1 MQHLI
6 YIIAWQYWQK
16 KKKKD
21 TSGNLVFYLDHYLKS
36 GKKFKY
42 KRWLNV
48 TINLTFH
55 NLKRKEKRKR
65 KAACQIQIDIP
76 MKDAKSVVCDHKM
89 YKLRVP
95 QHASQCHDLCRLGDT
110 YFKAS
115 K

>member
-1 MQHLI
+1 MLKAHSLKESRHAALDLYHCLAILAQ
-6 YIIAWQYWQK
+6 

-55 NLKRKEKRKR
+55 NLKRTQKSKQ
-65 KAACQIQIDIP
+65 KAAC
-76 MKDAKSVVCDHKM
+76 
-89 YKLRVP
+89 
-95 QHASQCHDLCRLGDT
+95 
-110 YFKAS
+110 
-115 K
+115 